1 MTAIVAVLFL
11 LTAVGAFQLGSWKAE
26 RTHSNA
32 VAELATLVP
41 LHRDLTAERD
51 RLERELSDARLGV
64 AIGTGVDERVRSTLA
79 DQAAR
84 ISDLEDEVR
93 FYRNLM
99 ASEQEAEPMRIARL
113 ELLPHLSGGGVR
125 FRLLLV
131 QSADQSK
138 EVSGLVELNVLGER
152 DGRQE
157 TLTGDRLGAGASYP
171 IPFRFRYFQ
180 DVAGEIELPEG
191 FEPQSVQ
198 IVARP
203 GGDDEFRLERTFSW
217 QIQEV

>member
-1 MTAIVAVLFL
+1 MAVAAVLAL
-11 LTAVGAFQLGSWKAE
+11 LLATGTFFAGRWHAQRAHDG
-26 RTHSNA
+26 A
-32 VAELATLVP
+32 VAELATLAVRY
-41 LHRDLTAERD
+41 RDLTAERD
-51 RLERELSDARLGV
+51 RLERELSDARLGL
-64 AIGTGVDERVRSTLA
+64 AIGTGVDERVRSTIA

-84 ISDLEDEVR
+84 ISELEDEVR

-99 ASEQEAEPMRIARL
+99 ASEQNAESMRIARL
-113 ELLPHLSGGGVR
+113 ELLPRLDGSGVR

-138 EVSGLVELNVLGER
+138 EVSGHVELNVLGAR
-152 DGRQE
+152 GGRPE
-157 TLTGDRLGAGASYP
+157 TLAGPVLGSAGPYP

-180 DVAGEIELPEG
+180 DVAGEFDLPED

-203 GGDDEFRLERTFSW
+203 AGRDDFRLERTFTW

>member
-1 MTAIVAVLFL
+1 M
-11 LTAVGAFQLGSWKAE
+11 
-26 RTHSNA
+26 
-32 VAELATLVP
+32 
-41 LHRDLTAERD
+41 
-51 RLERELSDARLGV
+51 
-64 AIGTGVDERVRSTLA
+64 DERVRSTIA

-84 ISDLEDEVR
+84 ISELEDEVR

-99 ASEQEAEPMRIARL
+99 ASEQNAESMRIARL
-113 ELLPHLSGGGVR
+113 ELLPRLDGSGVR

-138 EVSGLVELNVLGER
+138 EVSGHVELNVLGAR
-152 DGRQE
+152 GGRPE
-157 TLTGDRLGAGASYP
+157 TLAGPVLGSAGPYP

-180 DVAGEIELPEG
+180 DVAGEFDLPED

-203 GGDDEFRLERTFSW
+203 AGRDDFRLERTFTW